1 MFYSE
6 TDNDKANGAAATIEV
21 PSDWDKKLHRF

>member
-6 TDNDKANGAAATIEV
+6 TDNEKNISAAATIEV
-21 PSDWDKKLHRF
+21 PSDLNEKLPK